1 VRLIELDPKYVDT
14 IMLRWQGFS
23 DGAAV
28 LDGDG
33 RSYGDITVERENPAA

>member
-1 VRLIELDPKYVDT
+1 VRLIEIDPKYVDT

-23 DGAAV
+23 GGAAV

-33 RSYGDITVERENPAA
+33 RSHQEIAAGRAATA